1 MSQYI
6 WQHPDWTLF
15 RWDPGA
21 LLSVISDCRM
31 RQGRLLNQVSS
42 LGLKLGEEA
51 QAEIVVEEAVKTTA
65 IEGENLSRASV
76 RSSVARRL
84 GLPAAGLSVDR
95 QEGGI
100 VTVLLDGTRNF
111 HES

>member
-1 MSQYI
+1 MSRYI

-84 GLPAAGLSVDR
+84 GLPAAGLSLARQVDR
-95 QEGGI
+95 PG
-100 VTVLLDGTRNF
+100 TVLP
-111 HES
+111 SA